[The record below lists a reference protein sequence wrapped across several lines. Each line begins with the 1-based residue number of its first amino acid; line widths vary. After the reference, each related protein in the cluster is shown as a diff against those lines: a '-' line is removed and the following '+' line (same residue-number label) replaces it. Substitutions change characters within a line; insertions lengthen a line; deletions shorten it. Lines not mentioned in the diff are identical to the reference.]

1 MEEKEKNEKS
11 EQTLRNLGRKELIM
25 RLKEMANAEVLP
37 MEERPMGAMCYSI
50 SLPEPIYTFVCP
62 KCGRT
67 VENLR
72 RDPHVYL
79 QCISL
84 FVKEINELGY
94 DAKIE
99 QACLAC
105 SGIDHSYDPYDW
117 FPYDVNILFYFRFK
131 GEETYHKTIA
141 NNWRMYEAVLAFLR
155 DKNEYFVDHG
165 DLMYVSENQAII
177 EKMLGIKI

>member
-1 MEEKEKNEKS
+1 MKEKEKNGKS

-99 QACLAC
+99 QACSAC
-105 SGIDHSYDPYDW
+105 SGIDDSYDW
-117 FPYDVNILFYFRFK
+117 FSYGVNILFYFRFK

-141 NNWRMYEAVLAFLR
+141 NKPEMYKAVLAFLR
-155 DKNEYFVDHG
+155 DKNEYFGKYDE
-165 DLMYVSENQAII
+165 LKYVSENQAII

>member
-11 EQTLRNLGRKELIM
+11 EQTLRNLGRKELVM

-72 RDPHVYL
+72 TDPRNHFLSIASY
-79 QCISL
+79 
-84 FVKEINELGY
+84 VKN
-94 DAKIE
+94 E
-99 QACLAC
+99 QACSAC
-105 SGIDHSYDPYDW
+105 SGIDDSYDW

>member
-11 EQTLRNLGRKELIM
+11 EQTLRNLGRKELVM

-72 RDPHVYL
+72 TDPRNHFL
-79 QCISL
+79 SIAP
-84 FVKEINELGY
+84 FVKKIRKLGY

-99 QACLAC
+99 QACSAC
-105 SGIDHSYDPYDW
+105 SGIDDSYDW

-141 NNWRMYEAVLAFLR
+141 NKPEMYKAVLAFLR

>member
-1 MEEKEKNEKS
+1 MEEKEKNEKR
-11 EQTLRNLGRKELIM
+11 EQTLRNLGREELIM

-72 RDPHVYL
+72 TDPRNHFLSIASY
-79 QCISL
+79 
-84 FVKEINELGY
+84 VKKIRMLGY

-99 QACLAC
+99 QACSIC
-105 SGIDHSYDPYDW
+105 SGIDYSFDLFGRPYG
-117 FPYDVNILFYFRFK
+117 VNILFYFRFK

>member
-1 MEEKEKNEKS
+1 MEGKEKNEKS
-11 EQTLRNLGRKELIM
+11 EQTLKNLGREELIM

-37 MEERPMGAMCYSI
+37 MVERPMGAMCYSI
-50 SLPEPIYTFVCP
+50 RYPEPIYTFVCP

-99 QACLAC
+99 QACSAC
-105 SGIDHSYDPYDW
+105 SGIDDSYDW
-117 FPYDVNILFYFRFK
+117 FSYGVNILFYFRFK

-141 NNWRMYEAVLAFLR
+141 NKPEMYKAVLAFLR
-155 DKNEYFVDHG
+155 DKNEYFGKYDE
-165 DLMYVSENQAII
+165 LKYVSENQAII

>member
-1 MEEKEKNEKS
+1 MEEKEKNGKS

-72 RDPHVYL
+72 TDPRNHFL
-79 QCISL
+79 SIAP
-84 FVKEINELGY
+84 FVKKIRKLGY

-99 QACLAC
+99 QLCWACC
-105 SGIDHSYDPYDW
+105 ETVYPFDPYS
-117 FPYDVNILFYFRFK
+117 VNILFYFRFK
-131 GEETYHKTIA
+131 GEETYHITIA
-141 NNWRMYEAVLAFLR
+141 DEPEMYEAVLAFLR